1 MKILITGAGGFVG
14 SHLADHLSE
23 EYKIFAFLRYNSQGN
38 IGNLKFINKEKF
50 KNIEVIFG
58 DLRAREEVEKIVR
71 KSDLVINLA
80 ANISVKRSFENPEEV
95 FFNNILITFNI
106 LHALKNKKIPLIH
119 FSTSEVYGK
128 PEKLPIKEDYLKKAA
143 SPYAASKI
151 ASDELVRSI
160 CSYENI
166 PFLILRPF
174 NTYGPRQSIRS
185 VIPWIIYEILNSKEI
200 RIGNLNSKRDFIY
213 VKDLARILE
222 LIIKKEI
229 YNGEEINICSG
240 KSYSVREIIKMLFE
254 ITGIKKKIKEINKRK
269 RPLKNEIME
278 LRGDNKKL
286 QKLIGKIEL
295 IDFQKGLKETFE
307 FYKKFGFESPENF
320 SIL

>member
-1 MKILITGAGGFVG
+1 MKILITGAGGFIG
-14 SHLADHLSE
+14 SHLV
-23 EYKIFAFLRYNSQGN
+23 EYLGEKHKIFAFLRYNSQGN
-38 IGNLKFINKEKF
+38 IGNLKFVNKKNF
-50 KNIEVIFG
+50 KNIEIIFG

-128 PEKLPIKEDYLKKAA
+128 PEKLPIKENYLKKAA

-185 VIPWIIYEILNSKEI
+185 LIPWIIYEILNSKEI
-200 RIGNLNSKRDFIY
+200 RIGNINTKRDFIY
-213 VKDLARILE
+213 VKDMAKILE
-222 LIIKKEI
+222 LIIRKGK
-229 YNGEEINICSG
+229 YNGDEINICSG
-240 KSYSVREIIKMLFE
+240 KSYSVKEIIKMLFE
-254 ITGIKKKIKEINKRK
+254 IAGVNKKIKEIKKRK
-269 RPLKNEIME
+269 RPLKNEILE

-286 QKLIGKIEL
+286 EKLIGKIKL
-295 IDFQKGLKETFE
+295 TDFKRGLKETFE
-307 FYKKFGFESPENF
+307 FYKKFGFDSPENF

>member
-1 MKILITGAGGFVG
+1 MKILITGAGGFIG
-14 SHLADHLSE
+14 SHLVEKLSE
-23 EYKIFAFLRYNSQGN
+23 EYKIFAFVRYNSQGN

-50 KNIEVIFG
+50 KNIEIIFG

-80 ANISVKRSFENPEEV
+80 ANISVKRSFENPEEI
-95 FFNNILITFNI
+95 FFNNLLITFNI

-128 PEKLPIKEDYLKKAA
+128 PEKLPIKEDYLKKAL

-166 PFLILRPF
+166 PFLIVRPF
-174 NTYGPRQSIRS
+174 NTYGPRQSIRAL
-185 VIPWIIYEILNSKEI
+185 IPWIIYEILNSKQI
-200 RIGNLNSKRDFIY
+200 RVGNLNSKRDFIH
-213 VKDLARILE
+213 VKDLVRILE
-222 LIIKKEI
+222 IIIKKEL
-229 YNGEEINICSG
+229 YGEEEINICSG
-240 KSYSVREIIKMLFE
+240 KSYSVKEIIEMLFE
-254 ITGIKKKIKEINKRK
+254 ITGVRKEIKEIEERK
-269 RPLKNEIME
+269 RPFKNEIME
-278 LRGDNKKL
+278 LRGNTKKL
-286 QKLIGKIEL
+286 KKLTGKIKL
-295 IDFQKGLKETFE
+295 TDFKKGLKETFE
-307 FYKKFGFESPENF
+307 FYKKSGFDSPENF